1 MTENESADFLI
12 KLAGGLPETD
22 LADTFSRNNRLQIPG
37 ILDGLSANAIY
48 DSLTNFQRWNLV
60 FNKSG
65 THMDS
70 NASDV
75 AAWRQTDR
83 DKLEDIIHSQAS
95 NDFQYYYETVPIYD
109 AYHKALLP
117 GHFINRIFEF
127 LNSKEFLA
135 LMRTITGDDSIAFAD
150 AQATCYKKGHFLT
163 RHDDDVSE
171 KSRRAA
177 YVLNLSRN
185 WNPDWGGA
193 LQFFDAKGNIECGYV
208 PTFNAL
214 NLFRIPAS
222 HSVGLV
228 APFAKTG
235 RYSITGWLRSG
246 RDPMLAN

>member
-48 DSLTNFQRWNLV
+48 DSLTNFQHWNLV

-65 THMDS
+65 THVDS

-135 LMRTITGDDSIAFAD
+135 LMRTVTGDDSIAFAD

-177 YVLNLSRN
+177 YVLSLSRD